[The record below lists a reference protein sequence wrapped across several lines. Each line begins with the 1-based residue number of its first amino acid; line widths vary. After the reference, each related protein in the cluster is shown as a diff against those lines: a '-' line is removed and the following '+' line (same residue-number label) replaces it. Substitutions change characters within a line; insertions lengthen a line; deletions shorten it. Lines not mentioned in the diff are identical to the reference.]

1 MVKRREFAK
10 KYITYPNSFWNKV
23 LFSDECKFEL
33 YGSSI
38 KERHWKKFGSN
49 NKSKIKNFTFKNLG
63 KNVMVWACFS
73 YNGVGNL
80 EFIDGIMDKY
90 VYCNILANNIPPSL
104 QKLNLKKYVFQQDND
119 PKHTSNFLK
128 EYFKDKSI
136 EVLDWPSQSPD
147 LNPIENLWAHI
158 KKELRSYRPKNV
170 KELKSNI
177 LEIWNSIDVKYTQNL
192 VNSMPKRIIEVLR
205 ENGGNTKY

>member
-1 MVKRREFAK
+1 
-10 KYITYPNSFWNKV
+10 
-23 LFSDECKFEL
+23 
-33 YGSSI
+33 
-38 KERHWKKFGSN
+38 
-49 NKSKIKNFTFKNLG
+49 
-63 KNVMVWACFS
+63 
-73 YNGVGNL
+73 
-80 EFIDGIMDKY
+80 MDKY

-104 QKLNLKKYVFQQDND
+104 QKVNLKKYVFQQDND

-147 LNPIENLWAHI
+147 LNPIENLWTHI

-177 LEIWNSIDVKYTQNL
+177 LEIWNSFDIKYTQNL
-192 VNSMPKRIIEVLR
+192 VNSMPNRIIEVLR